1 MIRAD
6 MRELNQGYHR
16 ALASGTR
23 WMAARLGSMVRFIE
37 RGAKT
42 QHERRK
48 AERTAKSY
56 VLQEAEAAS
65 RNAKIGWCRAN
76 GLDVAD
82 LQHDGIVVVGV
93 EDTEEARKRAAE
105 GMARAA
111 SRACGYEVGVEASVC

>member
-1 MIRAD
+1 
-6 MRELNQGYHR
+6 
-16 ALASGTR
+16 
-23 WMAARLGSMVRFIE
+23 MAARLGSMVRFIE

-82 LQHDGIVVVGV
+82 LQHDGIVVIGV
-93 EDTEEARKRAAE
+93 EDMEEGRRQAAE